1 MINPQCYSHK
11 RESRLVLQLSSTA
24 ERRARRHL
32 SSFHI
37 DSLRSFCPP
46 NDSFCALLFG
56 LFSHACGLNYK
67 KEGRKWWGKGKRE
80 KGERKDEGGKER
92 EKGRGMFMLSAV
104 FAAHWRG
111 RQHRGACH
119 CRTCSKGRG
128 KIPPVVIVVLC
139 SDNSTSHRPLLPL
152 VTLSTA
158 RPPLDEIA
166 ATAHIVPSNACS
178 CSCWHCYNHCVAVV
192 VTAAVAA
199 TTSFSLP
206 HNNAHPCASAGARG
220 AVSDGGHSR
229 SRAPSP
235 PLRFATRPPQ
245 HMLIVTSLFKPDT
258 NALLPRQRHTHHHMH
273 TLTTLL
279 LPQQPNR
286 TPATFVIPPRHC
298 RPAAA
303 PTAPPHQT
311 R

>member
-92 EKGRGMFMLSAV
+92 EKGRGVFMLSAV

-119 CRTCSKGRG
+119 RRTCSKGRDG
-128 KIPPVVIVVLC
+128 
-139 SDNSTSHRPLLPL
+139 
-152 VTLSTA
+152 
-158 RPPLDEIA
+158 LDEIA

-192 VTAAVAA
+192 VTRHRCRHYLLLTAAQQ
-199 TTSFSLP
+199 
-206 HNNAHPCASAGARG
+206 R
-220 AVSDGGHSR
+220 
-229 SRAPSP
+229 PS
-235 PLRFATRPPQ
+235 LRFCWRKGRR
-245 HMLIVTSLFKPDT
+245 F
-258 NALLPRQRHTHHHMH
+258 
-273 TLTTLL
+273 
-279 LPQQPNR
+279 
-286 TPATFVIPPRHC
+286 
-298 RPAAA
+298 
-303 PTAPPHQT
+303 
-311 R
+311 